1 MYVFIIYLFIR
12 IGLAMWLLFYYVK
25 YIYFFYFFLFLKV
38 RLNVISGLDYINK
51 VIGIDLLSQSLLPA
65 IAELAQDVKWR
76 VRLAII
82 EHLPMLAKHLGKE
95 FFTMDGNG
103 EGNHSLGELS
113 PSTNLSGTLSLMQ
126 LSVNWLSDE
135 VFQIRK
141 AAADNLFRLS
151 QQFGIAWTTAQVLPT
166 LQKLKSQPKF
176 SQRLTA
182 LYAVQVLLGYKTD
195 KQSIVDGDLDF
206 VYRSLLRVVFDLS
219 SDVVPNIRLNAAK
232 TLIIAANQPRLSTAI
247 CNSGVGS
254 SSGSNGNI
262 FSETFE
268 VLDKL
273 LEDSDR
279 DVKFFAKK
287 VRNLI

>member
-1 MYVFIIYLFIR
+1 MAF
-12 IGLAMWLLFYYVK
+12 LLHLHKMIFWQ
-25 YIYFFYFFLFLKV
+25 
-38 RLNVISGLDYINK
+38 RL
-51 VIGIDLLSQSLLPA
+51 
-65 IAELAQDVKWR
+65 IAWKW
-76 VRLAII
+76 
-82 EHLPMLAKHLGKE
+82 
-95 FFTMDGNG
+95 
-103 EGNHSLGELS
+103 
-113 PSTNLSGTLSLMQ
+113 
-126 LSVNWLSDE
+126 
-135 VFQIRK
+135 
-141 AAADNLFRLS
+141 

-247 CNSGVGS
+247 CNSGVGNN
-254 SSGSNGNI
+254 SSGSNGYI

-287 VRNLI
+287 VRNVL

>member
-1 MYVFIIYLFIR
+1 MYVCIFIYLLELDWQCGYCSTTSNI
-12 IGLAMWLLFYYVK
+12 
-25 YIYFFYFFLFLKV
+25 YIFLIIIFFLKV

-82 EHLPMLAKHLGKE
+82 EHLPMLAKHLGKD

-103 EGNHSLGELS
+103 EGIHSLGELS
-113 PSTNLSGTLSLMQ
+113 PSSNLSGTLSLMQ

-195 KQSIVDGDLDF
+195 KQSSVDGDLDF

-254 SSGSNGNI
+254 SGSNGNI

-287 VRNLI
+287 VRNVL